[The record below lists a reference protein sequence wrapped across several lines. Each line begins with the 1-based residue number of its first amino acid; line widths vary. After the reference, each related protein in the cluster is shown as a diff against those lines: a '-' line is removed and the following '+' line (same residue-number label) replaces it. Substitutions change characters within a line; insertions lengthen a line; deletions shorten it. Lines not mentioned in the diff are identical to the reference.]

1 MVRCGWDEDG
11 TPWLAL
17 CCSAPLILSP
27 QHWRRKVTLSVDIQ
41 HSLHQDVPP
50 SHHNQHHLEENH
62 QLVKMI
68 SDTLQLPAPHNMISQ
83 DQVNSIDPLENQ
95 LCRVCDEKAAGF
107 HFGAFTC
114 EGCKS
119 FFGRF
124 CNNQTV
130 IPDCKNNYMCVID
143 KRNRTSCKACRLKK
157 CLSVGMS
164 KSGCRY
170 GRRSNWFK
178 IHCLMQKN
186 AQKPASSPVVAP
198 RPSLPMPRPILAPAP
213 VYSSLSSPTKP
224 LLSSRSPSPLNT
236 SLESSSTSTQSSPSP
251 NSDRIRSSTAQD
263 SVSPTQLPHLPAY
276 LSHLASASAAPVSA
290 PVSSPLSLPLFDPL
304 SLYRLSPLLALSSHL
319 AQVQAQQQQQQQ
331 QQSPPVLGMDFKQTL
346 DLLAER
352 RALFEKLKSEA
363 LCSSPTSD
371 SNEST
376 ESVPVDL
383 SVK

>member
-1 MVRCGWDEDG
+1 MIAE
-11 TPWLAL
+11 T
-17 CCSAPLILSP
+17 
-27 QHWRRKVTLSVDIQ
+27 
-41 HSLHQDVPP
+41 SLH
-50 SHHNQHHLEENH
+50 
-62 QLVKMI
+62 
-68 SDTLQLPAPHNMISQ
+68 LPAAHNMLSQ

-130 IPDCKNNYMCVID
+130 IPDCKNNYVCVID

-157 CLSVGMS
+157 CLAVGMS

-186 AQKPASSPVVAP
+186 AQKPSSMPHNPLPLP
-198 RPSLPMPRPILAPAP
+198 RPVLAPQP
-213 VYSSLSSPTKP
+213 QYSLSPIKP
-224 LLSSRSPSPLNT
+224 VMSSRSPSPLNT
-236 SLESSSTSTQSSPSP
+236 SLESSSTQSSPSP
-251 NSDRIRSSTAQD
+251 GSD
-263 SVSPTQLPHLPAY
+263 VSRPQLPAY
-276 LSHLASASAAPVSA
+276 LSHLTSSPAAPLTSA
-290 PVSSPLSLPLFDPL
+290 PLTPMFDPL

-319 AQVQAQQQQQQQ
+319 AAVQAQSQAAPQALA
-331 QQSPPVLGMDFKQTL
+331 SPAPLFAMDFKQTL

-363 LCSSPTSD
+363 SCSSPNSEASES
-371 SNEST
+371 SNAEN
-376 ESVPVDL
+376 SVPVDL

>member
-1 MVRCGWDEDG
+1 
-11 TPWLAL
+11 
-17 CCSAPLILSP
+17 
-27 QHWRRKVTLSVDIQ
+27 
-41 HSLHQDVPP
+41 
-50 SHHNQHHLEENH
+50 
-62 QLVKMI
+62 MI
-68 SDTLQLPAPHNMISQ
+68 SDTSLQLPAHNMLSQ
-83 DQVNSIDPLENQ
+83 DQVNNIDPLENQ

-130 IPDCKNNYMCVID
+130 IPDCKNNYLCVID

-157 CLSVGMS
+157 CLNVGMS

-186 AQKPASSPVVAP
+186 AQKPASSAAAPLP
-198 RPSLPMPRPILAPAP
+198 RPLPRPLVVPQPQYTAHSMP
-213 VYSSLSSPTKP
+213 LSPKKPLVAP

-236 SLESSSTSTQSSPSP
+236 SLESSSTQSSPSP
-251 NSDRIRSSTAQD
+251 SSDILRRLPDTP
-263 SVSPTQLPHLPAY
+263 VSPLAPY
-276 LSHLASASAAPVSA
+276 LSHLAPAPAPAAPA
-290 PVSSPLSLPLFDPL
+290 LPLFDPL
-304 SLYRLSPLLALSSHL
+304 SLYRLSPLLVLSSHL
-319 AQVQAQQQQQQQ
+319 AQVQAQQQQQ
-331 QQSPPVLGMDFKQTL
+331 PAPLLGLDFKQTL

-352 RALFEKLKSEA
+352 RALFEKLKGEASSLSPSSETA
-363 LCSSPTSD
+363 EPITSVAD
-371 SNEST
+371 T
-376 ESVPVDL
+376 AVPVDL

>member
-1 MVRCGWDEDG
+1 
-11 TPWLAL
+11 
-17 CCSAPLILSP
+17 
-27 QHWRRKVTLSVDIQ
+27 
-41 HSLHQDVPP
+41 
-50 SHHNQHHLEENH
+50 
-62 QLVKMI
+62 MI
-68 SDTLQLPAPHNMISQ
+68 SDSLQLPAHNMISQ
-83 DQVNSIDPLENQ
+83 DQVNAIDPLENQ

-130 IPDCKNNYMCVID
+130 IPDCKNNYICVID

-157 CLSVGMS
+157 CLNVGMS

-186 AQKPASSPVVAP
+186 AQKPSSSPLVAP
-198 RPSLPMPRPILAPAP
+198 MSRTSAIPSLNRPLIAAPQP
-213 VYSSLSSPTKP
+213 QYSSPQKP

-251 NSDRIRSSTAQD
+251 NSDISRRLPET
-263 SVSPTQLPHLPAY
+263 PTGIPQSLPAY
-276 LSHLASASAAPVSA
+276 FSHLAANNASVTT
-290 PVSSPLSLPLFDPL
+290 PLTLPMFDPM

-319 AQVQAQQQQQQQ
+319 AQVQAQQQQQT
-331 QQSPPVLGMDFKQTL
+331 SPPTPLLGMDFKQTL

-363 LCSSPTSD
+363 TCSSPTSE
-371 SNEST
+371 SNENSSDN
-376 ESVPVDL
+376 SVPVDL

>member
-1 MVRCGWDEDG
+1 
-11 TPWLAL
+11 
-17 CCSAPLILSP
+17 
-27 QHWRRKVTLSVDIQ
+27 
-41 HSLHQDVPP
+41 
-50 SHHNQHHLEENH
+50 
-62 QLVKMI
+62 MI
-68 SDTLQLPAPHNMISQ
+68 SDSLQLPAAHNMLSQ
-83 DQVNSIDPLENQ
+83 DQVNNIDPLENQ

-130 IPDCKNNYMCVID
+130 IPDCKNNYICVID

-186 AQKPASSPVVAP
+186 AQKPSTHPVVSPIA
-198 RPSLPMPRPILAPAP
+198 RQTLPMNRPILAPQP
-213 VYSSLSSPTKP
+213 QYTSPTKP
-224 LLSSRSPSPLNT
+224 ILSSRSPSPLNT
-236 SLESSSTSTQSSPSP
+236 SLESSSTQSSPSP
-251 NSDRIRSSTAQD
+251 NSDIIKRLPET
-263 SVSPTQLPHLPAY
+263 SPPQLPAY
-276 LSHLASASAAPVSA
+276 FSHLNSA
-290 PVSSPLSLPLFDPL
+290 PAGATSPPLTLPIFDPL

-319 AQVQAQQQQQQQ
+319 AQVQAQQQQQA
-331 QQSPPVLGMDFKQTL
+331 SPAPLLSMDFKQTL

-363 LCSSPTSD
+363 SCSSPTSET
-371 SNEST
+371 NET
-376 ESVPVDL
+376 NDNSVPVDL

>member
-1 MVRCGWDEDG
+1 
-11 TPWLAL
+11 
-17 CCSAPLILSP
+17 
-27 QHWRRKVTLSVDIQ
+27 
-41 HSLHQDVPP
+41 
-50 SHHNQHHLEENH
+50 
-62 QLVKMI
+62 MI
-68 SDTLQLPAPHNMISQ
+68 SDTLQLPAAHTMISQ

-186 AQKPASSPVVAP
+186 AQKPTSQPIVAP
-198 RPSLPMPRPILAPAP
+198 VPRQTLTIPRPILAPAP
-213 VYSSLSSPTKP
+213 VYSSPTKP

-236 SLESSSTSTQSSPSP
+236 SLESSSTQSSPSP
-251 NSDRIRSSTAQD
+251 NSDISRRIAGSSD
-263 SVSPTQLPHLPAY
+263 SSPTQLPQLPAY
-276 LSHLASASAAPVSA
+276 LSHLAGNNPSVT
-290 PVSSPLSLPLFDPL
+290 SPLSLPLFDPL
-304 SLYRLSPLLALSSHL
+304 SLYRLSPLLALSTHL
-319 AQVQAQQQQQQQ
+319 AQVQAQQAQQQQQ
-331 QQSPPVLGMDFKQTL
+331 QTQQLPSPPVLGMDFKQTL

-363 LCSSPTSD
+363 MCSSPSSET
-371 SNEST
+371 NEST

>member
-1 MVRCGWDEDG
+1 
-11 TPWLAL
+11 
-17 CCSAPLILSP
+17 
-27 QHWRRKVTLSVDIQ
+27 
-41 HSLHQDVPP
+41 
-50 SHHNQHHLEENH
+50 
-62 QLVKMI
+62 MI
-68 SDTLQLPAPHNMISQ
+68 SETSLQLPAAHNMLSQ
-83 DQVNSIDPLENQ
+83 DQVNNIDPLENQ

-130 IPDCKNNYMCVID
+130 IPDCKNNYVCVID

-186 AQKPASSPVVAP
+186 AQKPSSMP
-198 RPSLPMPRPILAPAP
+198 RNPLPLPRPIMAPQP
-213 VYSSLSSPTKP
+213 QYSLPSSLSPIKP
-224 LLSSRSPSPLNT
+224 VMSSRSPSPLNT
-236 SLESSSTSTQSSPSP
+236 SLESSSTQSSPSP
-251 NSDRIRSSTAQD
+251 GSDVTR
-263 SVSPTQLPHLPAY
+263 PPLPAY
-276 LSHLASASAAPVSA
+276 LSHLATSPAAPSA
-290 PVSSPLSLPLFDPL
+290 PLTSPPLTPMFDPL

-319 AQVQAQQQQQQQ
+319 AAVQAQSQATPQT
-331 QQSPPVLGMDFKQTL
+331 PPAQATAPLFAMDFKQTL

-363 LCSSPTSD
+363 SCSSPSSESSES
-371 SNEST
+371 SNAEN
-376 ESVPVDL
+376 SVPVDL

>member
-1 MVRCGWDEDG
+1 
-11 TPWLAL
+11 
-17 CCSAPLILSP
+17 
-27 QHWRRKVTLSVDIQ
+27 
-41 HSLHQDVPP
+41 
-50 SHHNQHHLEENH
+50 
-62 QLVKMI
+62 MI
-68 SDTLQLPAPHNMISQ
+68 SDTSLQLPAAHNMLSQ

-130 IPDCKNNYMCVID
+130 IPDCKNNYVCVID

-178 IHCLMQKN
+178 IHCLMQKTA
-186 AQKPASSPVVAP
+186 AQKPS
-198 RPSLPMPRPILAPAP
+198 RPSLPQGLLVGSPPKLSHSALPRPLLAPQP
-213 VYSSLSSPTKP
+213 QYSSVLKP
-224 LLSSRSPSPLNT
+224 PVMSSRSPSPLNT
-236 SLESSSTSTQSSPSP
+236 SLESSSTQSSPSP
-251 NSDRIRSSTAQD
+251 NSDRKLPE
-263 SVSPTQLPHLPAY
+263 SPSLPSYFNP
-276 LSHLASASAAPVSA
+276 LASLTSGLASPM
-290 PVSSPLSLPLFDPL
+290 LDPL
-304 SLYRLSPLLALSSHL
+304 SLYRLSPLFALSSHL
-319 AQVQAQQQQQQQ
+319 AQVQAQQSQHHTTS
-331 QQSPPVLGMDFKQTL
+331 SPLLGMDFKQTL

-363 LCSSPTSD
+363 SCSSPVSEA
-371 SNEST
+371 SEST
-376 ESVPVDL
+376 DSVPVDL

>member
-1 MVRCGWDEDG
+1 
-11 TPWLAL
+11 
-17 CCSAPLILSP
+17 
-27 QHWRRKVTLSVDIQ
+27 
-41 HSLHQDVPP
+41 
-50 SHHNQHHLEENH
+50 
-62 QLVKMI
+62 MI
-68 SDTLQLPAPHNMISQ
+68 SEVLQLPPATNMLSQ
-83 DQVNSIDPLENQ
+83 EQVNSIDPLENQ

-130 IPDCKNNYMCVID
+130 IPDCKNNYICVID

-186 AQKPASSPVVAP
+186 AQKPSGGGGGQGPQMSPVSRVS
-198 RPSLPMPRPILAPAP
+198 SLALPRPIHAPQPSYPPPTLHKP
-213 VYSSLSSPTKP
+213 V
-224 LLSSRSPSPLNT
+224 LSSRSPSPLNT
-236 SLESSSTSTQSSPSP
+236 SLESSSTQSSPSP
-251 NSDRIRSSTAQD
+251 NSERKLPE
-263 SVSPTQLPHLPAY
+263 SPSLPSYFNP
-276 LSHLASASAAPVSA
+276 LASLASPM
-290 PVSSPLSLPLFDPL
+290 FDPL
-304 SLYRLSPLLALSSHL
+304 SLYRLSPLFALSSHL
-319 AQVQAQQQQQQQ
+319 AQVQAQQQQQQH
-331 QQSPPVLGMDFKQTL
+331 SPPSTSSPLLGMDFKQTL

-363 LCSSPTSD
+363 TCSSPVSEA
-371 SNEST
+371 SEST
-376 ESVPVDL
+376 DSVPVDL

>member
-1 MVRCGWDEDG
+1 
-11 TPWLAL
+11 
-17 CCSAPLILSP
+17 
-27 QHWRRKVTLSVDIQ
+27 
-41 HSLHQDVPP
+41 
-50 SHHNQHHLEENH
+50 
-62 QLVKMI
+62 MI
-68 SDTLQLPAPHNMISQ
+68 SDTSLQLPAAHNMLSQ

-130 IPDCKNNYMCVID
+130 IPDCKNNYVCVID

-178 IHCLMQKN
+178 IHCLMQKTA
-186 AQKPASSPVVAP
+186 AQKPS
-198 RPSLPMPRPILAPAP
+198 RPSLPQGLLVGSPPKLSHSALPRPLLAPQP
-213 VYSSLSSPTKP
+213 QYSSVLKP
-224 LLSSRSPSPLNT
+224 PVMSSRSPSPLNT
-236 SLESSSTSTQSSPSP
+236 SLESSSTQSSPSP
-251 NSDRIRSSTAQD
+251 GSDIAPRVTPA
-263 SVSPTQLPHLPAY
+263 PPLPPY
-276 LSHLASASAAPVSA
+276 FSHLAT
-290 PVSSPLSLPLFDPL
+290 SSPAPLFDPL

-319 AQVQAQQQQQQQ
+319 AAVQAQAQAAP
-331 QQSPPVLGMDFKQTL
+331 SPLLGMDFKQTL

-352 RALFEKLKSEA
+352 RALFEKLQSEA
-363 LCSSPTSD
+363 VSCSVSPTADTETSTIT
-371 SNEST
+371 NEN
-376 ESVPVDL
+376 SVPVDL

>member
-1 MVRCGWDEDG
+1 MGVD
-11 TPWLAL
+11 L
-17 CCSAPLILSP
+17 C
-27 QHWRRKVTLSVDIQ
+27 
-41 HSLHQDVPP
+41 P
-50 SHHNQHHLEENH
+50 SQRA
-62 QLVKMI
+62 VVMI
-68 SDTLQLPAPHNMISQ
+68 SEVLQLPAAHNILSQ
-83 DQVNSIDPLENQ
+83 EQVNSIDPLENQ

-124 CNNQTV
+124 CNN
-130 IPDCKNNYMCVID
+130 NYICVID

-186 AQKPASSPVVAP
+186 AQKPNSSSQQMSPVS
-198 RPSLPMPRPILAPAP
+198 RPPVTSLPMPRPIIAPQ
-213 VYSSLSSPTKP
+213 PTYPPSVHKP
-224 LLSSRSPSPLNT
+224 LMSSRSPSPLNT
-236 SLESSSTSTQSSPSP
+236 SLESSSNQSSPSP
-251 NSDRIRSSTAQD
+251 NSERK
-263 SVSPTQLPHLPAY
+263 LPETP
-276 LSHLASASAAPVSA
+276 SLAPYFNPLAVAS
-290 PVSSPLSLPLFDPL
+290 PLFDPL
-304 SLYRLSPLLALSSHL
+304 SLYRLSPLFALSSHL
-319 AQVQAQQQQQQQ
+319 AQVQAQQS
-331 QQSPPVLGMDFKQTL
+331 QSSSPLLGMDFKQTL

-363 LCSSPTSD
+363 TCSSPVSDAPDNSD
-371 SNEST
+371 SG
-376 ESVPVDL
+376 PVDL